1 MTPAWRSLLLIAL
14 IAVAGCG
21 GTGGDKAGGSPA
33 IKTVVLT
40 LANGN
45 DGPGELGAFA
55 QAVERESRGTLR
67 IHFAHGW
74 RAGDPHYETELIRDV
89 QAGKA
94 DLGWVGSRAWD
105 SVGVRDFGAL
115 HAPLLI
121 DSYEL
126 EERVVRDALVTRMLE
141 GLRPLGLEGI
151 GVLPGPLR
159 RLAAA
164 DPAMLG
170 RGGLAG
176 RTVAI
181 QASRVASRSLAAL
194 GARAVPIASSG
205 SIRGLDGVEQQL
217 GSYEG
222 NGYYRSAPYVASD
235 LILWPR
241 PLVIFA
247 GPRAIDELSHEQLD
261 MLRRAAAAA
270 IDPMLATE
278 RSGDRAAALELC
290 RRGSHVGQAGPAAL
304 TALRRG
310 LEPVYAALDRDP
322 AVRTGLR
329 AIAGLKATV
338 GARPDVVA
346 PCSGVHEPERRALPT
361 VLDGLYRMDST
372 EHELAEVAEPEDV
385 VPENWG
391 EWTIALLGG
400 RFVATQENADAC
412 TWSYGTYAVAANM
425 LSVMFAEA
433 GGIAPTGST
442 GIPAAP
448 TTWRW
453 SRYRDGLRLVPL
465 KESAATILGVN
476 RWRRVGD
483 AGRRPDFGS
492 RCPPPRRAYG
502 P

>member
-1 MTPAWRSLLLIAL
+1 MTLTRRSLLLIAL
-14 IAVAGCG
+14 LAVVGCG

-33 IKTVVLT
+33 ARMVVLT

-55 QAVERESRGTLR
+55 QAVERESRGTLQIR
-67 IHFAHGW
+67 FAHRW
-74 RAGDPHYETELIRDV
+74 RSGDPHYETGLIRDV

-105 SVGVRDFGAL
+105 SVGVRDFDAL
-115 HAPLLI
+115 HAPMLI

-126 EERVVRDALVTRMLE
+126 EERVVRDALATRMLRA
-141 GLRPLGLEGI
+141 LRPLGLEGI

-164 DPAMLG
+164 DPAMLE
-170 RGGLAG
+170 RGGLAN
-176 RTVAI
+176 RTVAV
-181 QASRVASRSLAAL
+181 QASRVAARSLAAL
-194 GARAVPIASSG
+194 GARAVPIVPAG
-205 SIRGLDGVEQQL
+205 SVRGLDGVEQQL
-217 GSYEG
+217 GSLEG

-235 LILWPR
+235 LNLWPR

-247 GPRAIDELSHEQLD
+247 GPRALGELSREQLD

-278 RSGDRAAALELC
+278 RSGDREAAVELC
-290 RRGSHVGQAGPAAL
+290 HRGAHVRAAGPAAL

-310 LEPVYAALDRDP
+310 VEPVYAALDRDRAARP
-322 AVRTGLR
+322 GLR
-329 AIAGLKATV
+329 AIVGLKAEV

-346 PCSGVHEPERRALPT
+346 PCSGKHEPKPGALPT
-361 VLDGLYRMDST
+361 VLDGVYRMDST
-372 EHELAEVAEPEDV
+372 ERELAAMAEPEDV

-391 EWTIALLGG
+391 EWTIALLAG
-400 RFVATQENADAC
+400 RFVATQENAQAC
-412 TWSYGTYAVAANM
+412 TWSYGTYAVAGNVLAVT
-425 LSVMFAEA
+425 LTEA
-433 GGIAPTGST
+433 GGIAPTGAT
-442 GIPAAP
+442 GVPAGA

-453 SRYRDGLRLVPL
+453 SRYRDGLRLTPL
-465 KESAATILGVN
+465 EGFVGQILGVD

-483 AGRRPDFGS
+483 ATPWPDFGS
-492 RCPPPRRAYG
+492 RCPPPGRAYG